1 MTRWDSDFSLVSRKF
16 CSFLYHFLQNIFVRW
31 FMFYASVFMI
41 KLWVSRFFA
50 KHWVL
55 YCSGCLLEYW
65 VWVGIEFH
73 SQPFLFKPAKCFK
86 CMKCVFIFICHLANS
101 LLSLMVV
108 KVFHRNRVSIPTATM
123 QPAMPRIVS
132 IFKLAHACWNQ
143 LILGRQK

>member
-16 CSFLYHFLQNIFVRW
+16 CSFLYHFLQNIFW
-31 FMFYASVFMI
+31 GDLCFMLQPVFMI

-55 YCSGCLLEYW
+55 YCRGCLLEYW
-65 VWVGIEFH
+65 VRVGIEFH

-86 CMKCVFIFICHLANS
+86 CMKCVLIFICHLANS
-101 LLSLMVV
+101 LLSLIVV
-108 KVFHRNRVSIPTATM
+108 NVFHRNRVSIPTATM

-132 IFKLAHACWNQ
+132 IFKIAHVCWNHE
-143 LILGRQK
+143 IS